1 MILASLKYGFAQM
14 RSHKRMVLV
23 FYLAN
28 FFFGLL
34 LLLPFRAMLIHYL
47 GDSAM
52 GAKLAGPLDMDFL
65 FEFLFNQENV
75 VATQMSLL
83 LIIPVLYWL
92 FGLFLSG
99 GALSVFAS
107 QDRYTPSQFW
117 GGAATYFGKFV
128 RLALYSVPVL
138 AVLFCVQYLELG
150 VQRLIWGKG
159 TYQNIAYWGGVTR
172 IGITALCM
180 ILFGA
185 IFDYARIHVVLND
198 ENKVRASMWQGI
210 KFTFGNFIST
220 FGLALTIF
228 LLGALLL
235 ALYNPLADSFS
246 AANGFIILLLFLIQQ
261 AYVFVR
267 MALKLTLYASAVHL
281 YQQCAVTNPIEAA
294 PESNTDL
301 EGLTP
306 AVDLS

>member
-1 MILASLKYGFAQM
+1 MILASLKHGFAQI

-28 FFFGLL
+28 LFFGLML
-34 LLLPFRAMLIHYL
+34 MLPFRAMLSHYL

-65 FEFLFNQENV
+65 VEFLFNQENV

-83 LIIPVLYWL
+83 MIIPVLYWL

-117 GGAATYFGKFV
+117 SGAATFFGKFV

-159 TYQNIAYWGGVTR
+159 AYQNIAYWGGWTR
-172 IGITALCM
+172 IGLTALCM

-185 IFDYARIHVVLND
+185 IFDYARIHAVLND
-198 ENKVRASMWQGI
+198 EAKMRVSIWQGV

-220 FGLALTIF
+220 FGLAFTMF
-228 LLGALLL
+228 LAGALLL
-235 ALYNPLADSFS
+235 ALYNPLVDNFS
-246 AANGFIILLLFLIQQ
+246 AANGLIILLLFLVQQ
-261 AYVFVR
+261 AYMFGR
-267 MALKLTLYASAVHL
+267 MALKLTLFASEIHL
-281 YQQCAVTNPIEAA
+281 YQQCAATNQTEAM